1 MGLLPDIGRAWL
13 TIDCNLYIWNLND
26 EWVDQQMQRD
36 RDWLEFY
43 RNDYYEYSDQD
54 QIIVR
59 AELVKPKPDVFGDHI
74 KHVLVISTPLQ
85 VILLA
90 VSTKQ
95 AQSSTNLDTISLFA
109 TNMTMPA
116 DDEQM
121 EQIGGTDD
129 GRIFTIGKSG
139 TVYEI
144 EYHVGITIKL

>member
-1 MGLLPDIGRAWL
+1 MSALKGTWWRWWWWY
-13 TIDCNLYIWNLND
+13 TDCTFFFIAG
-26 EWVDQQMQRD
+26 
-36 RDWLEFY
+36 

-59 AELVKPKPDVFGDHI
+59 VELVKPKPDVFGDHI
-74 KHVLVISTPLQ
+74 KHVLVVSTPLQ

-90 VSTKQ
+90 VSTAQ
-95 AQSSTNLDTISLFA
+95 AQSSTNVDTICLYA

-129 GRIFTIGKSG
+129 GRIFTVGKDG
-139 TVYEI
+139 CVYEI
-144 EYHVGITIKL
+144 EYYVRG

>member
-1 MGLLPDIGRAWL
+1 MTLLSPG
-13 TIDCNLYIWNLND
+13 
-26 EWVDQQMQRD
+26 
-36 RDWLEFY
+36 

-74 KHVLVISTPLQ
+74 KYVLVISTPLQ

-90 VSTKQ
+90 VSTAQ

-139 TVYEI
+139 SVYEI
-144 EYHVGITIKL
+144 EYHVGRTAKAC

>member
-1 MGLLPDIGRAWL
+1 MLSPD
-13 TIDCNLYIWNLND
+13 
-26 EWVDQQMQRD
+26 
-36 RDWLEFY
+36 

-74 KHVLVISTPLQ
+74 KYVLVISTPLQ

-90 VSTKQ
+90 VSTAQ
-95 AQSSTNLDTISLFA
+95 AQSSTTNLDTISLFA
-109 TNMTMPA
+109 TNMTLPA

-139 TVYEI
+139 NVYEI
-144 EYHVGITIKL
+144 EYHVGGGQPSHSVCVRERETKQRVNRIQPSGLQGDADSSSDQDPRS